1 LLISYSKLW
10 MRTMSFNLEE
20 KRLKREIE
28 KLKPKIVFL
37 QLPEGL
43 KPEAPHLASIIEE
56 AGATAIVSTD
66 PCYGACDLAVPEAKI
81 LGADLIVHYGH
92 TPMTIHTGVPIV
104 YVEARAKISVKEALT
119 EALAYLE
126 SWSKI
131 GLVTTVQHVHQL
143 GEAKSLLEAAGK
155 TVFVGDADPVKH
167 PGQVIGCDFGNAQSV
182 SENVEAYVFV
192 GGGRFHALGLA
203 LATEKPTVIA
213 DPYEKRAYPLQD
225 EVRRLIKQRWAN
237 ICEAK
242 KAKSFGVLI
251 SLKSGQMRLR
261 DAMKIKEKLEQ
272 HGLKTTLLALR
283 EVTSSALMQFP
294 SLDAFVNT
302 ACPRLSLDDSQSFR
316 KPLLSLNEALVLL
329 GELKWEELLRRG
341 WFGNAT

>member
-1 LLISYSKLW
+1 

-43 KPEAPHLASIIEE
+43 KPEAPHLASIIKE
-56 AGATAIVSTD
+56 AGAMPIVSTD
-66 PCYGACDLAVPEAKI
+66 PCYGACDLAIPEAKL

-92 TPMTIHTGVPIV
+92 TPMAIHTGVPIV
-104 YVEARAKISVKEALT
+104 YVETRAKISIKEALAET
-119 EALAYLE
+119 LTYLE

-131 GLVTTVQHVHQL
+131 GLVTTVQHAHQL
-143 GEAKSLLEAAGK
+143 DEAKSMLETAGK
-155 TVFVGDADPVKH
+155 TVFVGDTDPVKY
-167 PGQVIGCDFGNAQSV
+167 PGQVIGCDFSNARVV

-192 GGGRFHALGLA
+192 GGGRFHAMGVA
-203 LATEKPTVIA
+203 LATGKPTIIA
-213 DPYEKRAYPLQD
+213 DPYEKRAYPIQD

-237 ICEAK
+237 ISEAK

-251 SLKSGQMRLR
+251 SLKSGQMRMR

-272 HGLKTTLLALR
+272 NGLETTLLALR

-294 SLDAFVNT
+294 SIDAFVNT
-302 ACPRLSLDDSQSFR
+302 ACPRLSLDDAQSFR

-329 GELKWEELLRRG
+329 GEMKWEELLTRG